1 MVFIYWTSENVFFFL
16 LCIYSASD
24 HWQPGQCDNE
34 SVKSGSASDDWA
46 TYIKRIS
53 TSRHSLLNADSGKRQ
68 ILCQIKQ
75 WRAAQMFQAGVIRWV
90 IFHDL
95 IKHVSLLQ
103 KKLLSTYNAKWV
115 DYLWS
120 ISFLEENPF
129 GIWDSS
135 NAFKKK
141 KIEIFK
147 GLFTIWAPWV

>member
-1 MVFIYWTSENVFFFL
+1 
-16 LCIYSASD
+16 
-24 HWQPGQCDNE
+24 
-34 SVKSGSASDDWA
+34 
-46 TYIKRIS
+46 
-53 TSRHSLLNADSGKRQ
+53 
-68 ILCQIKQ
+68 
-75 WRAAQMFQAGVIRWV
+75 MFQAGVIRWV
-90 IFHDL
+90 IFLDL

-141 KIEIFK
+141 KKWNI
-147 GLFTIWAPWV
+147 